1 MGERKDS
8 IYDKWVFGGLLLGLL
23 AYPGRELLVAG
34 RWPAMLGLLAAVVLV
49 LAGQRHSQRLLRR
62 LNRAR
67 GELDDRATELE
78 TLHAI
83 GREIVASVRPERVF
97 ATLERECHKI
107 FEFDCCLIAL
117 VDRASGTLNAAYRNR
132 RRRST
137 EIGSDLPVQDIA
149 RWALAEKRGIRVD
162 DLERLPRDSTLRGP
176 WLAPATR
183 SFLVAP
189 LLVEGEVIGVLSL
202 QSEQPQTYDDHQ
214 LSLLTTIAQQAAI
227 AIESARRHELARVD
241 SLTGLCVRD
250 YFFSRLEEE
259 DERARRYGGGFALLM
274 VDLDDFKEINDR
286 HGHLAGDQY
295 LREIA
300 ATVRDQLRAADIAC
314 RYGGDEFCMLLPQT
328 GARGARAIAERI
340 RSAVAVRV
348 VSVDGLALRTTVSIG
363 LSVFPDHDD
372 GDLRGLMRMADEAL
386 YRAKR
391 AGRDRVVPFAA

>member
-1 MGERKDS
+1 M
-8 IYDKWVFGGLLLGLL
+8 
-23 AYPGRELLVAG
+23 
-34 RWPAMLGLLAAVVLV
+34 
-49 LAGQRHSQRLLRR
+49 
-62 LNRAR
+62 
-67 GELDDRATELE
+67 
-78 TLHAI
+78 
-83 GREIVASVRPERVF
+83 
-97 ATLERECHKI
+97 
-107 FEFDCCLIAL
+107 
-117 VDRASGTLNAAYRNR
+117 
-132 RRRST
+132 
-137 EIGSDLPVQDIA
+137 
-149 RWALAEKRGIRVD
+149 
-162 DLERLPRDSTLRGP
+162 
-176 WLAPATR
+176 APATR

-189 LLVEGEVIGVLSL
+189 LLVDGEVIGVLSL

-241 SLTGLCVRD
+241 SLTGLYVRD

-300 ATVRDQLRAADIAC
+300 STVRDQLRAADIAS
-314 RYGGDEFCMLLPQT
+314 RYGGDEFCLLLPQT
-328 GARGARAIAERI
+328 GARGARVIAERI

>member
-1 MGERKDS
+1 MQDGRPN
-8 IYDKWVFGGLLLGLL
+8 IYTGWLFRLLLLGLL
-23 AYPGRELLVAG
+23 AYPVWELLAAG
-34 RWPAMLGLLAAVVLV
+34 RWPALFGILATVVLV
-49 LAGQRHSQRLLRR
+49 LAAQQYSRRLRRR
-62 LNRAR
+62 LNRAGR
-67 GELDDRATELE
+67 ELDDRATELQ

-83 GREIVASVRPERVF
+83 GREIVCSVRPERVF
-97 ATLERECHKI
+97 ATLERESRKI

-117 VDRASGTLNAAYRNR
+117 VDHASGTLNAAYRNR

-137 EIGSDLPVQDIA
+137 EIGSDLPVQDLA
-149 RWALAEKRGIRVD
+149 RWALTEKRGTRVD

-189 LLVEGEVIGVLSL
+189 LLVDGEVIGVLSL
-202 QSEQPQTYDDHQ
+202 QSEQPRTYDDHQ

-241 SLTGLCVRD
+241 SLTGLYVRD

-300 ATVRDQLRAADIAC
+300 GTVREQLRAADIAC
-314 RYGGDEFCMLLPQT
+314 RYGGDEFCLLLPQT
-328 GARGARAIAERI
+328 GAQGARAIAERI
-340 RSAVAVRV
+340 RSAVAGRV
-348 VSVDGLALRTTVSIG
+348 VSVEGLALRTTVSIG
-363 LSVFPDHDD
+363 LSVFPENDD